1 MRDAN
6 LVDELRA
13 AFQGRVIGPEDAGY
27 DEARKIWN
35 GMIDKRPALIAQCAG
50 TSDVVAAVN
59 IARQKDL
66 AVAVRAGGHNVSG
79 NATCDDGVV
88 IDLRPMK
95 GVSVDPDGLIARAEG
110 GVTWGEYDR
119 ETQRHGLG
127 SPGRIR
133 LALALVRSGL

>member
-1 MRDAN
+1 MSEAN

-13 AFQGRVIGPEDAGY
+13 EFQGCLIGPEDADY
-27 DEARKIWN
+27 DEARRIWN

-59 IARQKDL
+59 FAREKGL
-66 AVAVRAGGHNVSG
+66 AVAIRGGGHNVSG
-79 NATCDDGVV
+79 NASCDDGIV

-95 GVSVDPDGLIARAEG
+95 GVSVDSDRRIARAEG

-119 ETQRHGLG
+119 ETQRHGLPASG
-127 SPGRIR
+127 SDLDR
-133 LALALVRSGL
+133 LGE